1 MVQHAADDPQSV
13 QSDFAKMGAF
23 EAEPYK
29 RTRKTPNEQ
38 RQKYHN
44 SGSFL
49 STPVGPNPQC
59 FEYNLHSTVKNTKP
73 DCTSSACIGSHF
85 SSSVGTIGPAEQK
98 QQEVVKW
105 LQIRSNS
112 RCLGLD
118 LRATQWL

>member
-1 MVQHAADDPQSV
+1 MQHAADDPQSV

-73 DCTSSACIGSHF
+73 DCTSSTCIGSHF
-85 SSSVGTIGPAEQK
+85 SSSMGTIGPDFYDLNVDPWKAT
-98 QQEVVKW
+98 
-105 LQIRSNS
+105 LANLGS
-112 RCLGLD
+112 RLGSLVDLKLD
-118 LRATQWL
+118 P